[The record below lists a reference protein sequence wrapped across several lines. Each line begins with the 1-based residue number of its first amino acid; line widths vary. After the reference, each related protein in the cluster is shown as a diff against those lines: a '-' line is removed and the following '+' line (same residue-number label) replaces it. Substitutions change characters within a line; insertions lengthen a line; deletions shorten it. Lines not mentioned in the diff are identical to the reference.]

1 MGAQSTKQRIG
12 RTCKSPSP
20 CRNQSPPS
28 SRLITPTTGAIAF
41 MVFRAALSILDR
53 EVGYRQ
59 PRPLPGARLTVKL
72 RGRPGQP
79 QYQRLR
85 DLRGRS
91 PEISVL
97 GDHEEDLHAGQARP
111 A

>member
-1 MGAQSTKQRIG
+1 
-12 RTCKSPSP
+12 
-20 CRNQSPPS
+20 
-28 SRLITPTTGAIAF
+28 

-97 GDHEEDLHAGQARP
+97 GDPEEDLHAGQARP